1 MVRLRWIEELEDS
14 TPNGEFELR
23 FCSDGRKYMKYIM
36 TFILWIETTVNDSIY
51 YKIIHEGGAF
61 RIHCS
66 FSCDETTL
74 KRIHNRF
81 RTLVRKY
88 YRNNK

>member
-23 FCSDGRKYMKYIM
+23 FCRDGKKYMKYIM
-36 TFILWIETTVNDSIY
+36 TFILWIETTVNGDLY
-51 YKIIHEGGAF
+51 YKIIHEGGDF

-66 FSCDETTL
+66 FTCDEPTL

-88 YRNNK
+88 YRKDK